1 MTHRACLAVA
11 MLACAPGLFGQ
22 QKVVI
27 QGTAIEAGTGL
38 PIPGAKA
45 VLHYNTSPVPL
56 DTAIADASGSFR
68 LSAAE
73 PYRYDVEVTAPGFR
87 DSFYSGTEG
96 RGIDINQAAFDKAAD
111 DKPFATITV
120 ELPRQSSITG
130 RIRDAD
136 TSKPLGTLTVRV
148 LRLGSMGG
156 IKRLFEETIVFTG
169 DDGTFRVEPLGSGEY
184 ILEIQNRNPLTKEE
198 EASPKRYPR
207 IYWPSG
213 DPETQDAIKLRQ
225 GAEFNI
231 GTLQYSKV
239 VLPKVQAAID
249 WKCTPDAVFQITI
262 AQRIAKGLLDRPR
275 ESGVCGRPFAI
286 QDLSPGS
293 YKVDVTAFGK
303 SNAFGTTEV
312 RVEEGRDLEFEL
324 KPIVIEPVSIS
335 GKITCEC
342 DKPFVPGES
351 HVQFDLYQPGSS
363 FVAAFQVEA
372 DGTFE
377 KEFLIQ
383 GNALFNARNIP
394 AGFYLKRLL
403 INGTQAKDPF
413 GAMPV
418 VSGTMEI
425 VLSDKAATIAGTIL
439 KEGKPRA
446 GVLAIVARWPL
457 AEATDG
463 RLNAL
468 DLRTAP
474 VDADGSFHIS
484 ALSPGTYRVAC
495 FSMAG
500 LPPRQLGFDPAWL
513 DTGQSVTL
521 AEKESRSVILDSKE
535 PCATSRQQ

>member
-1 MTHRACLAVA
+1 MTHRVCLAIA
-11 MLACAPGLFGQ
+11 MLACSVSLFGQ

-27 QGTAIEAGTGL
+27 QGTAIESGTGL

-56 DTAIADASGSFR
+56 DTAIADATGSFK
-68 LSAAE
+68 LSAEE

-87 DSFYSGTEG
+87 DSFYSGGDG
-96 RGIDINQAAFDKAAD
+96 RGIEINQAAFDKAAD
-111 DKPFATITV
+111 DKPFANITV
-120 ELPRQSSITG
+120 ELPRQSSIVG

-148 LRLGSMGG
+148 LRFGSMGG
-156 IKRLFEETIVFTG
+156 IRGLSEETIVFTEA
-169 DDGTFRVEPLGSGEY
+169 DGTFRIEPLGSGEY
-184 ILEIQNRNPLTKEE
+184 ILEIQNRNPLTKDE

-213 DPETQDAIKLRQ
+213 DPDTQDAIKLRQ

-231 GTLQYSKV
+231 GTVEYSKIV
-239 VLPKVQAAID
+239 SPKVQATID
-249 WKCTPDAVFQITI
+249 WKCTPEAQFQITV
-262 AQRIAKGLLDRPR
+262 AQRTAKALLDRPR
-275 ESGVCGRPFAI
+275 ESSVCGRPYAI
-286 QDLSPGS
+286 PDLAPGS
-293 YKVDVTAFGK
+293 YKVDVTVFGK
-303 SNAFGTTEV
+303 RNAFATTEV

-342 DKPFVPGES
+342 DKPFLAGEPR
-351 HVQFDLYQPGSS
+351 VQFDLYQPGSN
-363 FVAAFQVEA
+363 FIAAFQVEA

-383 GNALFNARNIP
+383 GSARLNTRNIP

-403 INGTQAKDPF
+403 INGTEAKDPF

-418 VSGTMEI
+418 VSETMEI

-446 GVLAIVARWPL
+446 GVLAIVARWQL

-474 VDADGSFHIS
+474 VDANGSFHIS
-484 ALSPGTYRVAC
+484 TLSPGTYRVAC

-535 PCATSRQQ
+535 PCATSRPQ